1 MENYRYISDIHS
13 YMHVFDYYMQE
24 AASKDETLILAGDL
38 REFGNRNGGD
48 LLDKLRTI
56 CSIFKKVIF
65 VPGNHEYYGSYINTV
80 DINIKQRL
88 YDVNNFLLLQN
99 GEYIDIGDV
108 RIIGATLWSDITDCR
123 EIAKYLMSDYSCI
136 FVKDGDKKARLLNPN
151 DTLDLH
157 HIHLASIKKSLYE
170 WSGPSIVVTHHTPSF
185 KSISPGFEDS
195 LLNPAF
201 LNELE
206 LEKWPTYWIH
216 GHVHSRHNYMHNG
229 CNVLCNPVGYK
240 GEETKYLLTT
250 NEFKL

>member
-1 MENYRYISDIHS
+1 MENYRYISDVHS

-24 AASKDETLILAGDL
+24 AASKDEILILAGDL

-80 DINIKQRL
+80 DDKIREGL
-88 YDVNNFLLLQN
+88 SDVDNFILLQN
-99 GEYIDIGDV
+99 GGFIEIDGV
-108 RIIGATLWSDITDCR
+108 RIIGATLWSDITNCR
-123 EIAKYLMSDYSCI
+123 EIVKYMLSDYSVI
-136 FVKDGDKKARLLNPN
+136 FIKDGDTKSKLITP
-151 DTLDLH
+151 DYTLDLH
-157 HIHLASIKKSLYE
+157 RRHLENIKESLYE
-170 WSGPSIVVTHHTPSF
+170 WEGPSIVVTHHTPSF
-185 KSISPGFEDS
+185 KSMTPGFEDS
-195 LLNPAF
+195 MINSAF
-201 LNELE
+201 MNELE